1 MESSSSSYVSLV
13 SLPLEAHNFKL
24 LSSDFSQNVGN
35 FGENARVG
43 CDAMRVFK
51 GSDRGEELVEGREIW
66 NDFKRRNRITEDR
79 ELKAQ
84 SNRRTGLLIGP
95 LLHRATLLVPNLHAR
110 RAEPIWN
117 LNRK

>member
-1 MESSSSSYVSLV
+1 MESFSSSYVSLV

-51 GSDRGEELVEGREIW
+51 GSDRGEEFVEGREI
-66 NDFKRRNRITEDR
+66 
-79 ELKAQ
+79 
-84 SNRRTGLLIGP
+84 
-95 LLHRATLLVPNLHAR
+95 
-110 RAEPIWN
+110 
-117 LNRK
+117 

>member
-1 MESSSSSYVSLV
+1 MESSSSSYMSLV

-51 GSDRGEELVEGREIW
+51 GSDRGEELVEGREI
-66 NDFKRRNRITEDR
+66 
-79 ELKAQ
+79 
-84 SNRRTGLLIGP
+84 
-95 LLHRATLLVPNLHAR
+95 
-110 RAEPIWN
+110 
-117 LNRK
+117 

>member
-51 GSDRGEELVEGREIW
+51 GSDRGEELVEGREI
-66 NDFKRRNRITEDR
+66 
-79 ELKAQ
+79 
-84 SNRRTGLLIGP
+84 
-95 LLHRATLLVPNLHAR
+95 
-110 RAEPIWN
+110 
-117 LNRK
+117 